1 MTQFHEVALEVLG
14 RQLRINTQV
23 GPEEIK
29 AATDILEETFRDME
43 SAYELRWSHPPS
55 ALDTS
60 TWLLMGALNMAHRVA
75 RLEREACQHTQNLE
89 QTLTKLLDDVPDE
102 IHAPSGPL
110 SQGEFHSPG
119 DGPEI

>member
-1 MTQFHEVALEVLG
+1 MTDSGDVTLEVLG
-14 RQLRINTQV
+14 RQVRVTTEAA
-23 GPEEIK
+23 PEEISI
-29 AATDILEETFRDME
+29 AVAILEDTFRDME
-43 SAYELRWSHPPS
+43 RAYELRWGDPPS

-60 TWLLMGALNMAHRVA
+60 SWLLMGALNLAHRVA

-102 IHAPSGPL
+102 IHSPSGPL
-110 SQGEFHSPG
+110 SQGDNHSPG

>member
-1 MTQFHEVALEVLG
+1 MTLFHEVELEVLG

-29 AATDILEETFRDME
+29 AATVILEETFRDME
-43 SAYELRWSHPPS
+43 RAYELRWSHPPS

-102 IHAPSGPL
+102 THAPSGPL
-110 SQGEFHSPG
+110 LQGEDHPSG

>member
-1 MTQFHEVALEVLG
+1 MTLVKDVPLEVLG
-14 RQLRINTQV
+14 RQVRVSTSS

-29 AATDILEETFRDME
+29 QAVDILEATFRDME
-43 SAYELRWSHPPS
+43 RAYELRWGIPPS

-60 TWLLMGALNMAHRVA
+60 TWLLMGALNLAHRVVC
-75 RLEREACQHTQNLE
+75 LEREACQHTQNLE

-102 IHAPSGPL
+102 AIPPSGPL
-110 SQGEFHSPG
+110 FEGANHPSG